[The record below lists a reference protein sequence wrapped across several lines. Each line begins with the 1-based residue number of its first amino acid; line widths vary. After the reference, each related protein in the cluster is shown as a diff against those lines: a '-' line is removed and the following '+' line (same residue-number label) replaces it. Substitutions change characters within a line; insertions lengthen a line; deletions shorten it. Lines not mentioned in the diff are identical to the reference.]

1 MAIAIPRVVA
11 RNITFKIGANSYS
24 PEVNAVML
32 TLGDA
37 PGGIQTMTE
46 VRVQGEWALQIDG
59 YFSQAAASLYR
70 ILWDNFGTEMAFE
83 INAGGGTE
91 GAANPSYKGTVIVNE
106 LPPIELTANEEVSFS
121 VTLRVKNTGL
131 DVAAKLFYGVTIDV
145 TP

>member
-11 RNITFKIGANSYS
+11 RNITFKIGATSYA

-46 VRVQGEWALQIDG
+46 VRVQGEWALQLDG
-59 YFSQAAASLYR
+59 YVSQDADSLYR
-70 ILWDNFGTEMAFE
+70 LLWTSFGTELAFE
-83 INAGGGTE
+83 INPGGGTE
-91 GAANPSYKGTVIVNE
+91 GADNPSYKGTVIVNE
-106 LPPIELTANEEVSFS
+106 LPPLELTANEEVSFS

-131 DVAAKLFYGVTIDV
+131 DVASKLFYGVTIDV
-145 TP
+145 TA

>member
-11 RNITFKIGANSYS
+11 RNITFKIGATSYA

-46 VRVQGEWALQIDG
+46 VRVQGEWALQLDG
-59 YFSQAAASLYR
+59 YVSQDADSLYR
-70 ILWDNFGTEMAFE
+70 LLWTSFGTELAFE
-83 INAGGGTE
+83 INPGGGTE
-91 GAANPSYKGTVIVNE
+91 GADNPSYKGTVIVNE
-106 LPPIELTANEEVSFS
+106 LPPLELTAGEEVSFS